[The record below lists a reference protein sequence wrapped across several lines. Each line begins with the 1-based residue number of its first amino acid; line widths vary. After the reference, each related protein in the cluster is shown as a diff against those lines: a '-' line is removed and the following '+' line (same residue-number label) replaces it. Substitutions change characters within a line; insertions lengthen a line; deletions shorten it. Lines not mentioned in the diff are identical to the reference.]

1 MDIDFPLVL
10 TWAVLISG
18 GIWLFDALF
27 LKARRLEARSA
38 EEADAPDKEPMIV
51 EYARSFFP
59 VLLLVL
65 VLRSFLAEP
74 YQIPSES
81 MVPTLEVGDFILVNK
96 YAYGIRLP
104 VLGTKIVEIG
114 EPQRGD
120 IMVFIP
126 PHDSRYFIKRV
137 IGLPGDRIRYQDK
150 ALYVNDERAEYEFVR
165 EFYDV
170 IGGAAVPVRAYRE
183 SLGEGTHTTYRYPVG
198 DRNGEWTVPEDSYFV
213 MGDNRDRSDDSRRW
227 KYVSEAK
234 IVGKAVAIWVHKDP
248 GFKLPTFERNQWLTR
263 TAAQPDSRPS
273 GLIQAEAALIRD

>member
-18 GIWLFDALF
+18 AVWLLDALF
-27 LKARRLEARSA
+27 FKPRRREGRGA
-38 EEADAPDKEPMIV
+38 EEPDKEPIIV

-81 MVPTLEVGDFILVNK
+81 MTPTLEVGDFILVNK

-104 VLGTKIVEIG
+104 VLGTKVLDVG
-114 EPQRGD
+114 APQRGD

-137 IGLPGDRIRYQDK
+137 VGLPGDRIRYQDK
-150 ALYVNDERAEYEFVR
+150 ALHINGQRASYEFVR
-165 EFYDV
+165 QFDDH
-170 IGGAAVPVRAYRE
+170 IGGAAVPVREYLE
-183 SLGEGTHTTYRYPVG
+183 TLGEGATHPTYRYPVD
-198 DRNGEWTVPEDSYFV
+198 DRSGEWIVPEGAYFV

-227 KYVSEAK
+227 KFVSESK

-248 GFKLPTFERNQWLTR
+248 GFSLPTFERNRWL
-263 TAAQPDSRPS
+263 Q
-273 GLIQAEAALIRD
+273 E

>member
-10 TWAVLISG
+10 SWAVLITG
-18 GIWLFDALF
+18 AIWLVDALV
-27 LKARRLEARSA
+27 LKPRRERAAKILREGGTAA
-38 EEADAPDKEPMIV
+38 ADVDQLLKEPRLV

-104 VLGTKIVEIG
+104 VFGTKIIDVG

-126 PHDSRYFIKRV
+126 PHDPRYFIKRV
-137 IGLPGDRIRYQDK
+137 IGLPGDRIRYENK
-150 ALYVNDERAEYEFVR
+150 ALFINGERAHYEFVR
-165 EFYDV
+165 EFEEKLEYSNGY
-170 IGGAAVPVRAYRE
+170 IPIRE
-183 SLGEGTHTTYRYPVG
+183 YLEDLDGKPHATFRYAFTERP
-198 DRNGEWTVPEDSYFV
+198 GEWVVPEDSYFM
-213 MGDNRDRSDDSRRW
+213 MGDNRGKSEDSRVWGFVPERN
-227 KYVSEAK
+227 
-234 IVGKAVAIWVHKDP
+234 IVGKAVAIWIHKDP
-248 GFKLPTFERNQWLTR
+248 GLSLPTFARNGWL
-263 TAAQPDSRPS
+263 D
-273 GLIQAEAALIRD
+273 